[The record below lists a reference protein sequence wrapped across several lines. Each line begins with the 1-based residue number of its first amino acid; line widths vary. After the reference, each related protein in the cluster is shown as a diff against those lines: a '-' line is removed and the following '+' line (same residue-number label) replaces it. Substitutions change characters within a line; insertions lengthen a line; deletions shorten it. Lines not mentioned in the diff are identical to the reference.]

1 MTRLVKM
8 MRLISLDSKQGP
20 SFVNPILRTPSPSL
34 PFLLCSSSVGFIF
47 LQPPIEL
54 FLKFFSPCSHFTP
67 IVKILSASTLITI
80 FSLSFFL
87 FPTPFTTASHKKH
100 LPIVMTFRRDFIFFP
115 ANPTCTFMTRTERS
129 PFTPIPLSKLSALS
143 FTVFFFSFCQ
153 KTNKNNNNTAKVH
166 AIGLATTPPKKTRR
180 THK

>member
-1 MTRLVKM
+1 MTRLVRT

-20 SFVNPILRTPSPSL
+20 SFVNLILRTPSPSL

-67 IVKILSASTLITI
+67 IVKILSASTLITF

-129 PFTPIPLSKLSALS
+129 PFTPISLSKLSALS
-143 FTVFFFSFCQ
+143 FTLFFFRFVKNQQ
-153 KTNKNNNNTAKVH
+153 KQQQHSKSPCNWTCP
-166 AIGLATTPPKKTRR
+166 LPQKKTRR